1 MQVQAMNLGITDIHV
16 ANGETVNPPYRL
28 FCYLDGLSPAMREQK
43 RLAVLK
49 QLGLLEAE
57 SIPVFDE
64 ATQTAARYL
73 ETPLCCLGI
82 MFQEEFRIKSAIG
95 LSRLG
100 LMNPIASSRQISRQE
115 AFSTYVVDSKQPLI
129 IYDTLAESVFAQSLL
144 VQQYGIRAYLGT
156 PLVMVEGDCIGALA
170 VMDLEPHTFSVKD
183 VEFLNLTARWC
194 LREFER
200 QHLSKTLKTKV
211 ENDMVF
217 VHQSTQ
223 EMTSQ
228 SYSSPQTGNG
238 NHHQPFSHSLSY
250 VKLKLLGQLTQ
261 ELRTPLT
268 AVIGMSSVLQG
279 EVFGALSSKQK
290 EYLNIIHT
298 SGQHLNWV
306 VEEILKLGLVED
318 QPPQIQLTSVNVEML
333 CQQSINS
340 LSQIAQQ
347 KRLHLRLSVE
357 PGQRIWLLDKERV
370 RQAVYYLLL
379 SLIESSESGGDIRIH
394 VSHRTNKLNIAV
406 WISHPWLGDGLPQV
420 LSYKSLNS
428 QASGHLSQH
437 PELNDYL
444 PQNQVLTVASL
455 ESVLNGQSVTTESP
469 QSPQELLGLLLSCH
483 LIETHG
489 GKVVVQGSE
498 SSGHRYVLML
508 PKIAAEDNS

>member
-16 ANGETVNPPYRL
+16 ANTNGGMVNPPYRL

-49 QLGLLEAE
+49 QLGLLETE
-57 SIPVFDE
+57 SVPVFDE

-73 ETPLCCLGI
+73 ETPLCFLG
-82 MFQEEFRIKSAIG
+82 MMVQDDFRIKSAIG

-100 LMNPIASSRQISRQE
+100 LMNPIASSRQISRQD

-129 IYDTLAESVFAQSLL
+129 IYDTLAESVFAQSML
-144 VQQYGIRAYLGT
+144 VQHYGIRAYMGT
-156 PLVMVEGDCIGALA
+156 PLITVEGDCIGALA
-170 VMDLEPHTFSVKD
+170 VMDLEPHIFSLKD

-200 QHLSKTLKTKV
+200 EQLSKTIKTEV
-211 ENDMVF
+211 ESDILF

-223 EMTSQ
+223 EETPQ
-228 SYSSPQTGNG
+228 SYPSPHIENQRQTTD
-238 NHHQPFSHSLSY
+238 HSLSY

-268 AVIGMSSVLQG
+268 AIIGMSSVLQG
-279 EVFGALSSKQK
+279 EVFGSLSSKQK

-298 SGQHLNWV
+298 SGQHLNSV
-306 VEEILKLGLVED
+306 VEEILKLGLVEE
-318 QPPQIQLTSVNVEML
+318 QAPQIQLTSVNVEML

-379 SLIESSESGGDIRIH
+379 SLIESAESGGDIRIH

-420 LSYKSLNS
+420 LSYKNLNGQS
-428 QASGHLSQH
+428 SGHLSQY

-444 PQNQVLTVASL
+444 PQNQVLTVANL
-455 ESVLNGQSVTTESP
+455 ESALSGQSVTTESP

-483 LIETHG
+483 LIESHG

-498 SSGHRYVLML
+498 SSGYRYVLML

>member
-1 MQVQAMNLGITDIHV
+1 MQVQAMNLGISDIHV
-16 ANGETVNPPYRL
+16 ANGNMINPPYRL
-28 FCYLDGLSPAMREQK
+28 FCHLDGLTPAMREQK
-43 RLAVLK
+43 RLTVLK
-49 QLGLLEAE
+49 QLGLLETE

-73 ETPLCCLGI
+73 ETPVCLLGV
-82 MFQEEFRIKSAIG
+82 MVQEDFRIKSAVG

-100 LMNPIASSRQISRQE
+100 LMNPIAASRQISRQE

-129 IYDTLAESVFAQSLL
+129 IYDTLEEPIFAHSML
-144 VQQYGIRAYLGT
+144 VQHYGIHAYMGT
-156 PLVMVEGDCIGALA
+156 PLITAEGECIGALS
-170 VMDLEPHTFSVKD
+170 VMDLKPHCFSEKD

-200 QHLSKTLKTKV
+200 QQLCKRQ
-211 ENDMVF
+211 EQEEEMVF

-223 EMTSQ
+223 EVSAK
-228 SYSSPQTGNG
+228 SYLS
-238 NHHQPFSHSLSY
+238 NHVPHNHQPFNNSLSY

-279 EVFGALSSKQK
+279 EVFGALSAKQK
-290 EYLNIIHT
+290 EYLDIIHT
-298 SGQHLNWV
+298 SGQHLNSV
-306 VEEILKLGLVED
+306 VEEILKLGVLDD
-318 QPPQIQLTSVNVEML
+318 QTPQIQLTSVNVEML

-340 LSQIAQQ
+340 LSQIAKQ
-347 KRLHLRLSVE
+347 KRLQLRLSVE

-370 RQAVYYLLL
+370 RQAIYYLLL

-394 VSHRTNKLNIAV
+394 VSRKSTTLNVAV

-420 LSYKSLNS
+420 LSYNSLKGDNS
-428 QASGHLSQH
+428 IAFASHADTNGYSSNH
-437 PELNDYL
+437 
-444 PQNQVLTVASL
+444 QVVTVASL
-455 ESVLNGQSVTTESP
+455 ESALSGYALNTEAP
-469 QSPQELLGLLLSCH
+469 QNPQELLGLLLSCH
-483 LIETHG
+483 LIESHG

-498 SSGHRYVLML
+498 AAGHRYVLML
-508 PKIAAEDNS
+508 PKIAAEDNG